1 MADPSKQ
8 YRKSAHTA
16 ERAAAEIRRAIWRRE
31 LLPGEHVR
39 QEHWA
44 RRVGVS
50 SSSVRE
56 ALKML
61 VVEQLVDYD
70 AHRGYFVA
78 SIDEQEMEDIYL
90 IRGFLEAEVLR
101 RIRWPSARDRRR
113 IRRLMDEVLE
123 KIRLGDG
130 HGALEAAREFSF
142 TIFDYADSGLLVSET
157 KRYWDKAVVY
167 RALSMGLVQP
177 LNLERMST
185 YYDNFFHCLE
195 SQNREGLIKLNTAQ
209 RQAVPRDVHGF

>member
-1 MADPSKQ
+1 MVDPSKQ
-8 YRKSAHTA
+8 YRKSTHTA
-16 ERAAAEIRRAIWRRE
+16 EKAAAEIRRAIWRRE

-44 RRVGVS
+44 LLAGVS

-61 VVEQLVDYD
+61 VVEQLLVYE

-78 SIDEQEMEDIYL
+78 RIDDQEMEDIYL

-101 RIRWPSARDRRR
+101 RIRWPSAYECRK
-113 IRRLMDEVLE
+113 IRRLMDAVLARIE
-123 KIRLGDG
+123 SGDG
-130 HGALEAAREFSF
+130 HGALEAARTFRF
-142 TIFDYADSGLLVSET
+142 TIFDYAPGGLLVSET

-177 LNLERMST
+177 TNLARLSE
-185 YYDNFFHCLE
+185 YYATFLHCLE
-195 SQNREGLIKLNTAQ
+195 IRDREGLVKLNTAQ
-209 RQAVPRDVHGF
+209 REAVPRDVHSF